1 MAHAP
6 YSSSPPPR
14 VPFSRRPAPGA
25 AGQGSPPF
33 CLSVAPTV
41 EQALSWK
48 RRCSRFR
55 ASLQAT
61 RGAWGTLSGAGRPSG
76 GLRALLSAPP
86 FLRNHGRPGARDTA
100 AAPRPLT
107 RLPSGLFLWVR
118 PPSPV
123 ASASAARGAGVRER
137 PAWARWVPGAAT
149 SRRQAAGVRSR
160 PEWAAVSHS
169 PAHTLAAAGSCRRS
183 SPGGRREETPSWRGR
198 VNAEV
203 LEPATPQATV
213 ETVGIRTIRPPKAS

>member
-1 MAHAP
+1 MTQFFT
-6 YSSSPPPR
+6 SSSQILEFQLQHQSGFEPH
-14 VPFSRRPAPGA
+14 SRRPEARGGP
-25 AGQGSPPF
+25 
-33 CLSVAPTV
+33 
-41 EQALSWK
+41 
-48 RRCSRFR
+48 SRG
-55 ASLQAT
+55 L
-61 RGAWGTLSGAGRPSG
+61 G
-76 GLRALLSAPP
+76 GLQEACGPCFPLLPSSETP
-86 FLRNHGRPGARDTA
+86 RPGARDTA

-118 PPSPV
+118 PPSLV
-123 ASASAARGAGVRER
+123 GSASAARGAGVRER

-183 SPGGRREETPSWRGR
+183 SPGGRREETPSGRGR